1 MSRDGL
7 TNAEDQEGVR
17 HSTLEGETLGYLVSA
32 RHLPSAGT
40 VPRQPQAY
48 DSAQGALEDETSMR
62 GARRASKKA
71 LLAQTRH
78 VTAQR
83 PPKRLLTLGIHLYAD
98 LCSLCVTK
106 LGKCGA
112 ARPLLIHFY
121 RSWSRAIEL

>member
-1 MSRDGL
+1 M
-7 TNAEDQEGVR
+7 R
-17 HSTLEGETLGYLVSA
+17 HSALEGETLGYLVSA

-62 GARRASKKA
+62 GARCASKKA
-71 LLAQTRH
+71 FLAQTRH

-98 LCSLCVTK
+98 VLRSKNNYSVSYNLYMSVHVTQ
-106 LGKCGA
+106 
-112 ARPLLIHFY
+112 PY
-121 RSWSRAIEL
+121 